1 MGGTRGHG
9 TPYRFCPHCATA
21 LAGDDRDRARCAGCG
36 FVQYRNPIAAV
47 AAIVLARGEALP
59 PPGSLIT
66 PAEATHLLLV
76 RRASTH
82 AGAWCIP
89 CGYVEHD
96 EEIRAA
102 AARELMEET
111 GLTAVIEEVFAVH
124 SNFHD
129 PFDQTV
135 GTWFLARYVSGGLRA
150 GDDADR
156 AAFFAIAAPPEPL
169 AFPTDRRV
177 IAALRAQQRSV

>member
-9 TPYRFCPHCATA
+9 TPYRFCPHCGSA
-21 LAGDDRDRARCAGCG
+21 LVREDRARCAKCG

-47 AAIVLARGEALP
+47 AAILLARDATLP
-59 PPGSLIT
+59 PPGERIE

-76 RRASTH
+76 RRASTR

-102 AARELMEET
+102 AARELLEET
-111 GLTAVIEEVFAVH
+111 GLSAAIEEVFAVH

-129 PFDQTV
+129 PLDQTV
-135 GTWFLARYVSGGLRA
+135 GTWFLARYVSGAMRA
-150 GDDADR
+150 SDDADR
-156 AAFFAIAAPPEPL
+156 AAFSPIAEPPEPL

-177 IAALRAQQRSV
+177 IAALRARQAPA